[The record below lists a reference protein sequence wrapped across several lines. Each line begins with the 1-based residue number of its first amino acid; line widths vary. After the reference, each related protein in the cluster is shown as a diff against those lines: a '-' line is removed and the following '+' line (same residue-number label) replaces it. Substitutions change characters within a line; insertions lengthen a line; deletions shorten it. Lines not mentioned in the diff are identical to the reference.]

1 MTGSR
6 RVTAP
11 LGAWLTAPAGTP
23 QGDPIRGA
31 GQSDGERMPTPAR
44 PTRRDELAS
53 FVGTDAPG
61 RETDRRSRRGWGP
74 RREDAA
80 SAMPEERASG
90 GLPGDKAL
98 ASVIEGD
105 VIPRL
110 VQAHRPEGL
119 SARRTVGAVGPP
131 QPQPQG
137 QAARVQRPFRSGRPG
152 HSGRSEGRRIG
163 SDVRAGDVEALFQCL
178 LRDDPQ
184 GAAALLERRRAAG
197 ESVEGLCA
205 DLLGPVGQ
213 LLEVRWAADA
223 CGLTEL
229 TLGMGH
235 LLGLLHDLEQAD
247 VAGVPWQGVER
258 RVLVAAAP
266 GERHAFGLGM
276 LATVFQRAGWDVV
289 DTVMSESLAE
299 VARRLAEEE
308 SGDGAGSMPVLVLWA
323 GTLARG
329 SDLSAGLAALRQAMA
344 AAPLRIVLAGPGVRT
359 LMAGGEKIGD
369 AAPVYGADAMAETAP
384 EAVEQAA
391 CLLGPGGD

>member
-11 LGAWLTAPAGTP
+11 LGAWLTARAGTP

-31 GQSDGERMPTPAR
+31 GQSDGERMPDPVH
-44 PTRRDELAS
+44 PTRREEAAS
-53 FVGTDAPG
+53 SIGTDASG
-61 RETDRRSRRGWGP
+61 READRRSRRGWGP

-80 SAMPEERASG
+80 SAVPEERASG
-90 GLPGDKAL
+90 RLPGDKAL

-119 SARRTVGAVGPP
+119 SARRTVGAVGP
-131 QPQPQG
+131 QSQPQG
-137 QAARVQRPFRSGRPG
+137 QAARLRRSFRPDRPG
-152 HSGRSEGRRIG
+152 HSGRCQGGRAG
-163 SDVRAGDVEALFQCL
+163 PDAWAGDVEAVFQCL

-184 GAAALLERRRAAG
+184 GAAALVERRRAAG

-247 VAGVPWQGVER
+247 GAGVPWQGVER

-266 GERHAFGLGM
+266 GERHAFGVGM
-276 LATVFQRAGWDVV
+276 LAAVFQRAGWDVV
-289 DTVMSESLAE
+289 DTVMAESLAD
-299 VARRLAEEE
+299 VARRLAAEDT
-308 SGDGAGSMPVLVLWA
+308 GGNAGSMPVLVLWA
-323 GTLARG
+323 GTLAHG
-329 SDLSAGLAALRQAMA
+329 SDLSAGLAAVRQAMA

-359 LMAGGEKIGD
+359 LMAGGEEFGD
-369 AAPVYGADAMAETAP
+369 AAPVCGADAMAETAP